1 MERKRNPGIEPPL
14 TLSRIA
20 LRSIRATDHGFTNVI
35 CRTPQPAESC
45 EKSLE
50 TEVKSNPPILGIDQS
65 LIYSLS
71 GSDPHPEVAAVNDMQ
86 WAPIGPSEPVPP
98 PLPPSRVD
106 FTGNRTEF
114 RKMVTK
120 GAMLE
125 LVTFGFYRFW
135 LVTDIRRHLWSNTAI
150 DGDAAEYT
158 GRAKELLVGFLFALA
173 ILVPI
178 YLAYFLVGIEFER
191 WQGFASTPLFI
202 AFYAF
207 GQFAI
212 FRARRYRLT
221 RTVWRGVRFWM
232 DGSGWIYSFRAML
245 WGLLVFLTLGL
256 ALPWREASLE
266 RYKMRHTYFGD
277 LQGDFEGDGWTFFKR
292 GWWLWLLTPIAVII
306 FPLAPFLYAEFKA
319 REWRWWLNGIRIGG
333 VSLSSDLPHNAF
345 YGLYWKMVGWWMLL
359 STLFGLYIGGATM
372 LVVKVSGVPAEQV
385 FGPDHAAK
393 SIPMLVMMVIGYFA
407 LALAINIIMRV
418 YLQRDLWAKVL
429 ETVAVHDIGAAA
441 DVRANGELAS
451 ALGEGFADGL
461 DVAGF

>member
-1 MERKRNPGIEPPL
+1 
-14 TLSRIA
+14 
-20 LRSIRATDHGFTNVI
+20 
-35 CRTPQPAESC
+35 
-45 EKSLE
+45 
-50 TEVKSNPPILGIDQS
+50 
-65 LIYSLS
+65 
-71 GSDPHPEVAAVNDMQ
+71 MQ
-86 WAPIGPSEPVPP
+86 WAPIGSEPLPP
-98 PLPPSRVD
+98 PLPPARVD
-106 FTGNRTEF
+106 FTGDRSMF

-135 LVTDIRRHLWSNTAI
+135 LVTDIRRHLWSNTVI

-158 GRAKELLVGFLFALA
+158 GRGKELLIGFLFALA

-202 AFYAF
+202 SFYAF

-232 DGSGWIYSFRAML
+232 DGSGWLYSFRAMA

-266 RYKMRHTYFGD
+266 RYKMRHTHYGD
-277 LQGDFEGDGWTFFKR
+277 LRGDFEGNGWTFFKR
-292 GWWLWLLTPIAVII
+292 GWWLWLLSPIALLI
-306 FPLAPFLYAEFKA
+306 FPLAPFFYAEFKA
-319 REWRWWLNGIRIGG
+319 REWRWWLDGIRIGG
-333 VSLSSDLPHNAF
+333 VSLSSELRHDAF
-345 YGLYWKMVGWWMLL
+345 YGLYWKVIGWWMLL
-359 STLFGLYIGGATM
+359 STVFAAYLGGATL
-372 LVVKVSGVPAEQV
+372 LVVQLGGGSAEQM
-385 FGPDHAAK
+385 FEPGNGAK
-393 SIPMLVMMVIGYFA
+393 SIPMMVIMVIGYFA
-407 LALAINIIMRV
+407 VALAVNIVMRV

-429 ETVAVHDIGAAA
+429 ETVHVHNIGAAA
-441 DVRANGELAS
+441 DVRASGELAS

>member
-1 MERKRNPGIEPPL
+1 
-14 TLSRIA
+14 
-20 LRSIRATDHGFTNVI
+20 
-35 CRTPQPAESC
+35 
-45 EKSLE
+45 
-50 TEVKSNPPILGIDQS
+50 
-65 LIYSLS
+65 
-71 GSDPHPEVAAVNDMQ
+71 MQ
-86 WAPIGPSEPVPP
+86 WAPIGSEPLPP
-98 PLPPSRVD
+98 PLPPTRVD
-106 FTGNRTEF
+106 FGGDRSEF

-135 LVTDIRRHLWSNTAI
+135 LVTDIRRHLWAHTAV

-158 GRAKELLVGFLFALA
+158 GRAKELLVGFLVALA

-191 WQGFASTPLFI
+191 WQAFASVPLFL

-232 DGSGWIYSFRAML
+232 DGSGWAYSLRAML

-256 ALPWREASLE
+256 ALPWREAALE
-266 RYKMRHTYFGD
+266 RYKMQHTHYGD
-277 LQGDFEGDGWTFFKR
+277 LTGDFEGDGWTFFKR
-292 GWWLWLLTPIAVII
+292 AWWLWLLSPIALVV
-306 FPLAPFLYAEFKA
+306 FPLAPFFFAEFKA
-319 REWRWWLNGIRIGG
+319 REWRWWLDGIRIGD
-333 VSLSSDLPHNAF
+333 VSLSSQLPHDAF
-345 YGLYWKMVGWWMLL
+345 YGLYWKVVGWWTLL
-359 STLFGLYIGGATM
+359 TIAFTAYMAGGGLLLVTL
-372 LVVKVSGVPAEQV
+372 SGVPAEEV
-385 FGPDHAAK
+385 FGGDNAAK
-393 SIPMLVMMVIGYFA
+393 SIPMVAIMVIGYFA
-407 LALAINIIMRV
+407 LALAINIVMRV

-429 ETVAVHDIGAAA
+429 ETVEVHNIAAAA
-441 DVRANGELAS
+441 DVRGSGQLAG

>member
-1 MERKRNPGIEPPL
+1 M
-14 TLSRIA
+14 
-20 LRSIRATDHGFTNVI
+20 
-35 CRTPQPAESC
+35 
-45 EKSLE
+45 
-50 TEVKSNPPILGIDQS
+50 
-65 LIYSLS
+65 
-71 GSDPHPEVAAVNDMQ
+71 NDMQ
-86 WAPIGPSEPVPP
+86 WAPLGPAEPVPP
-98 PLPPSRVD
+98 PLPPTRVD
-106 FTGNRTEF
+106 FTGNRPEF

-135 LVTDIRRHLWSNTAI
+135 LVTDIRRHLWSNTSI

-158 GRAKELLVGFLFALA
+158 GRAKELLIGFLIALA

-178 YLAYFLVGIEFER
+178 YLGYFLVGIEFER
-191 WQGFASTPLFI
+191 WKGFASTPLFI

-232 DGSGWIYSFRAML
+232 DGSGWAYSFRAML
-245 WGLLVFLTLGL
+245 WGLLVFLTFGL

-266 RYKMRHTYFGD
+266 RYKMQHTYFGD
-277 LQGDFEGDGWTFFKR
+277 LQGDFEGDGWEFFKR
-292 GWWLWLLTPIAVII
+292 GWWLWLLTPLALLF
-306 FPLAPFLYAEFKA
+306 FPAAPFLYAEFKA

-345 YGLYWKMVGWWMLL
+345 YGLYWKVIGWWMLL
-359 STLFGLYIGGATM
+359 SVLFGFYAAGAAGIVAAAGGAPVGPDAIARNIPLLTM
-372 LVVKVSGVPAEQV
+372 LV
-385 FGPDHAAK
+385 
-393 SIPMLVMMVIGYFA
+393 IGYLA
-407 LALAINIIMRV
+407 LALALNVVMRM
-418 YLQRDLWAKVL
+418 YLQHDMWLKAS
-429 ETVAVHDIGAAA
+429 ETLVVHDIGVAA
-441 DVRANGELAS
+441 DVRASGELAS

>member
-1 MERKRNPGIEPPL
+1 
-14 TLSRIA
+14 
-20 LRSIRATDHGFTNVI
+20 
-35 CRTPQPAESC
+35 
-45 EKSLE
+45 
-50 TEVKSNPPILGIDQS
+50 
-65 LIYSLS
+65 
-71 GSDPHPEVAAVNDMQ
+71 MQ
-86 WAPIGPSEPVPP
+86 WTPIGSEPLPP
-98 PLPPSRVD
+98 PLPATRVD
-106 FTGNRTEF
+106 FSGSRSEF
-114 RKMVTK
+114 RKTVTK

-135 LVTDIRRHLWSNTAI
+135 LVTDIRRHLWTHTAI

-178 YLAYFLVGIEFER
+178 YLAYFLIGIEFER

-232 DGSGWIYSFRAML
+232 DGSGWAYAFRAML

-256 ALPWREASLE
+256 ALPWRTAALE
-266 RYKMRHTYFGD
+266 RYKMRHTHYGD
-277 LQGDFEGDGWTFFKR
+277 LRGDFEADGWTFFKR
-292 GWWLWLLTPIAVII
+292 GWWLWLLSPIALFI
-306 FPLAPFLYAEFKA
+306 FPLAPFFYAEFKA
-319 REWRWWLNGIRIGG
+319 REWRWWLDGIRIGG
-333 VSLSSDLPHNAF
+333 VSLSSNLPHDAF
-345 YGLYWKMVGWWMLL
+345 YGLYWKVIGWWMLL
-359 STLFGLYIGGATM
+359 TVAFAAYMGGSAL
-372 LVVKVSGVPAEQV
+372 LVVALTGVPAEEI
-385 FGPDHAAK
+385 FAGDNATK
-393 SIPMLVMMVIGYFA
+393 SIPMVVMMVTGYFA
-407 LALAINIIMRV
+407 LALAINIVMRV

-429 ETVAVHDIGAAA
+429 ETVEVHNIWAAA
-441 DVRANGELAS
+441 DVRGSGQLAG

>member
-1 MERKRNPGIEPPL
+1 
-14 TLSRIA
+14 
-20 LRSIRATDHGFTNVI
+20 
-35 CRTPQPAESC
+35 
-45 EKSLE
+45 
-50 TEVKSNPPILGIDQS
+50 
-65 LIYSLS
+65 
-71 GSDPHPEVAAVNDMQ
+71 MQ
-86 WAPIGPSEPVPP
+86 WAPIGSEPLPP
-98 PLPPSRVD
+98 PLPPTRVD
-106 FTGNRTEF
+106 FSGDRSEF

-135 LVTDIRRHLWSNTAI
+135 LVTDIRRHLWAHTAV

-158 GRAKELLVGFLFALA
+158 GRAKELLIGFLVALA

-191 WQGFASTPLFI
+191 WQAFASVPLFL

-232 DGSGWIYSFRAML
+232 DGSGWAYSLRAML

-256 ALPWREASLE
+256 ALPWREAALE
-266 RYKMRHTYFGD
+266 RYKMQHTHYGD
-277 LQGDFEGDGWTFFKR
+277 LTGDFEGDGWTFFKR
-292 GWWLWLLTPIAVII
+292 AWWLWLLSPIALVV
-306 FPLAPFLYAEFKA
+306 FPLAPFFFAEFKA
-319 REWRWWLNGIRIGG
+319 REWRWWLDGIRIGD
-333 VSLSSDLPHNAF
+333 VSLSSQLPHDAF
-345 YGLYWKMVGWWMLL
+345 YGLYWKVVGWWTLL
-359 STLFGLYIGGATM
+359 TIAFTAYMVGGGLLLVTL
-372 LVVKVSGVPAEQV
+372 SGVPAEEV
-385 FGPDHAAK
+385 FGGDNAAK
-393 SIPMLVMMVIGYFA
+393 SIPMVAIMVIGYFA
-407 LALAINIIMRV
+407 LALAINIVMRV

-429 ETVAVHDIGAAA
+429 ETVEVHNIAAAA
-441 DVRANGELAS
+441 DVRGSGQLAG

>member
-1 MERKRNPGIEPPL
+1 M
-14 TLSRIA
+14 
-20 LRSIRATDHGFTNVI
+20 
-35 CRTPQPAESC
+35 
-45 EKSLE
+45 
-50 TEVKSNPPILGIDQS
+50 
-65 LIYSLS
+65 
-71 GSDPHPEVAAVNDMQ
+71 NDLQ
-86 WAPIGPSEPVPP
+86 WAPVGPPQPVPP
-98 PLPPSRVD
+98 PLPPTRVD
-106 FTGNRTEF
+106 FTGNRSEF

-135 LVTDIRRHLWSNTAI
+135 LVTDIRRHLWSHTAI

-158 GRAKELLVGFLFALA
+158 GRGKELLIGFLFALA

-202 AFYAF
+202 SFYAF

-232 DGSGWIYSFRAML
+232 DGSGWAYSLRAML

-256 ALPWREASLE
+256 ALPWRAASLE
-266 RYKMRHTYFGD
+266 RYKMQHTHYGD
-277 LQGDFEGDGWTFFKR
+277 LCGDFEGDGWTFFKR
-292 GWWLWLLTPIAVII
+292 GWWLWLLSPIALVI
-306 FPLAPFLYAEFKA
+306 FPLAPFFYAEFKA
-319 REWRWWLNGIRIGG
+319 REWRWWLDSIRIGG
-333 VSLSSDLPHNAF
+333 VSLSSDLPHNVF
-345 YGLYWKMVGWWMLL
+345 YGLYWKVVGWWMLL
-359 STLFGLYIGGATM
+359 SILFGAYLGGAIM
-372 LVVKVSGVPAEQV
+372 LVVKLSGLPAEQV
-385 FGPDHAAK
+385 FGPANASK
-393 SIPMLVMMVIGYFA
+393 SIPMLVMTVIGYFA
-407 LALAINIIMRV
+407 LALALNIVMRV

-429 ETVAVHDIGAAA
+429 ETVEVHDIAAAA
-441 DVRANGELAS
+441 DVRGSGELAS